1 MGECGEACGDNRFEI
16 IEAAK
21 KKLLESTNIES
32 SPDEM
37 KVLDSF
43 LFRLWQMRWLPGSNG
58 DGGVV
63 KASTNGVQDVVK
75 SMNEF
80 AKGCL
85 TRTSHVTEEAMG
97 LIIIHYANMVEEAAS
112 KDAVDAK
119 LRLLMWK
126 AKARNVAKMRNVL
139 LDCGIILQDK
149 AIVNSNPK
157 IDRTLMKI
165 RDALG
170 QSFRNCDIYT
180 TPYEAEEA
188 YCKYLR
194 ELESANIN
202 SEEPIHA
209 MEMHEWLY
217 AKAKGE
223 TI

>member
-37 KVLDSF
+37 KVLDRF

-58 DGGVV
+58 AGGVV
-63 KASTNGVQDVVK
+63 KASTNGVHDVVK
-75 SMNEF
+75 TMNEF
-80 AKGCL
+80 AEGCL
-85 TRTSHVTEEAMG
+85 TKTSHVTEEAMG
-97 LIIIHYANMVEEAAS
+97 LIIIQYAKMVEEAAS
-112 KDAVDAK
+112 KDA
-119 LRLLMWK
+119 K
-126 AKARNVAKMRNVL
+126 AKARNVAKMRDVL
-139 LDCGIILQDK
+139 LDCGIILQDRT
-149 AIVNSNPK
+149 IVTSTAE
-157 IDRTLMKI
+157 IDSTIMKI

-194 ELESANIN
+194 ELGSENIN
-202 SEEPIHA
+202 SDEPIHA
-209 MEMHEWLY
+209 MEMHEWMY

-223 TI
+223 SI

>member
-1 MGECGEACGDNRFEI
+1 MGEYGEACGDNRDEI

-37 KVLDSF
+37 KVLDWF

-80 AKGCL
+80 AQGCL

-97 LIIIHYANMVEEAAS
+97 LIIIQYAKMVEEAAS
-112 KDAVDAK
+112 KDA
-119 LRLLMWK
+119 K
-126 AKARNVAKMRNVL
+126 AKARNVAKMRDVL
-139 LDCGIILQDK
+139 LDCGIILQDR
-149 AIVNSNPK
+149 AIVSSSTV
-157 IDRTLMKI
+157 IDSTIMKI

-194 ELESANIN
+194 ELESENVT

-209 MEMHEWLY
+209 MEMHEWMY
-217 AKAKGE
+217 ANSKGGK
-223 TI
+223 

>member
-37 KVLDSF
+37 KVLDRF

-63 KASTNGVQDVVK
+63 KASTNGVQDVIK
-75 SMNEF
+75 TMNEF

-85 TRTSHVTEEAMG
+85 TKTSHVTEEAMG
-97 LIIIHYANMVEEAAS
+97 LIIIQYAKMLEEAAS
-112 KDAVDAK
+112 KDAGDAN
-119 LRLLMWK
+119 LRLSMWK
-126 AKARNVAKMRNVL
+126 AKARNVAKMRDVL

-149 AIVNSNPK
+149 AIVNSNPQ
-157 IDRTLMKI
+157 IDGTLMKI

-194 ELESANIN
+194 ERESGNIT

>member
-1 MGECGEACGDNRFEI
+1 MSGEACGDNRFEI

-58 DGGVV
+58 DGEVV
-63 KASTNGVQDVVK
+63 KASTNGVHDVVK
-75 SMNEF
+75 TMNEF
-80 AKGCL
+80 AKRCL

-97 LIIIHYANMVEEAAS
+97 LIIIQYARMVEEAAS
-112 KDAVDAK
+112 KDA
-119 LRLLMWK
+119 K
-126 AKARNVAKMRNVL
+126 AKARNVAKMRDVL
-139 LDCGIILQDK
+139 LDCGIILQDRT
-149 AIVNSNPK
+149 IVSSSTV
-157 IDRTLMKI
+157 IDSTILKI
-165 RDALG
+165 RDALR

-180 TPYEAEEA
+180 NPYEAEEA

-194 ELESANIN
+194 ELGSKNIN

>member
-1 MGECGEACGDNRFEI
+1 MEEYGEACGDNRFEI

-37 KVLDSF
+37 KVLDRF

-75 SMNEF
+75 SMKEF
-80 AKGCL
+80 AEGCL
-85 TRTSHVTEEAMG
+85 TRTSRVTEEAMG
-97 LIIIHYANMVEEAAS
+97 LIIIQYAKMVEEAAS
-112 KDAVDAK
+112 KDA
-119 LRLLMWK
+119 K
-126 AKARNVAKMRNVL
+126 AKARNVAKMRDVL
-139 LDCGIILQDK
+139 LDCGIILQDR
-149 AIVNSNPK
+149 AIVSSCTV
-157 IDRTLMKI
+157 IDSAIMKI
-165 RDALG
+165 RDALS

-194 ELESANIN
+194 ELESENIN
-202 SEEPIHA
+202 SKGSIHA

-217 AKAKGE
+217 ATSKGGK
-223 TI
+223 